1 MLPNKA
7 TFNFED
13 LFLIFGK
20 SALHNIDFNV
30 NCNSLKIDSRQI
42 IKGDAFLALKGENLD
57 GNTKIAEAIEKGA
70 NFAITNKTYFESNKE
85 LCKNLPLIVVNNT
98 EKALAD
104 IANYHRNRFSI
115 PIIAV
120 AGSNGKTTTKE
131 LIAAVLEKKYN
142 TLKTFKNYN
151 NQLGVPLTLLQL
163 NDTTEAL
170 VIEIGTNSIG
180 EIDYLTNIV
189 SPTHGIITNIGKEH
203 LELLG
208 DLHGVELEETAL
220 FSYLRKNNRI
230 AFINTDDKRLR
241 NYAKMIENHVA
252 YGKIKNVQ
260 LNYKYSLDNNLFPTI
275 DFNNEGKKFTAKVN
289 LPGYPA
295 VINSTAAATVGLS
308 LDIPL
313 DDIKSALES
322 FKSPDDNN
330 YGRLLIQEINN
341 VKVINDSYNANPSSM
356 SSALD
361 LLSEF
366 ETNSNKYAI
375 LGDMLEMG
383 ENTLQE
389 HKEILEKATET
400 GVNIFTFGETF
411 KLAAKD
417 FNSVKSFIK
426 KENLIQELLQSI
438 KSNDVI
444 LVKGSRGM
452 KMEEVITALK

>member
-7 TFNFED
+7 KFNFED

-30 NCNSLKIDSRQI
+30 KCNSLKIDSRQI
-42 IKGDAFLALKGENLD
+42 NKGDAFLALKGENLD
-57 GNTKIAEAIEKGA
+57 GHTKIIDAIKKGA
-70 NFAITNKTYFESNKE
+70 SFAVADKTYYLSNKE
-85 LCKNLPLIVVNNT
+85 LYKDLPLIIVNNT
-98 EKALAD
+98 EKALGD
-104 IANYHRNRFSI
+104 IANYHRNRFNI

-131 LIAAVLEKKYN
+131 LIATILEKKYK
-142 TLKTFKNYN
+142 TLKTYKNYN

-163 NDTTEAL
+163 DDTIEAS

-189 SPTHGIITNIGKEH
+189 NPTHGLITNIGKEH

-260 LNYKYSLDNNLFPTI
+260 LNYKYSLDNNLFPII
-275 DFNNEGKKFTAKVN
+275 DFDNEGKKFTAKVN

-313 DDIKSALES
+313 EDIKSALES

-341 VKVINDSYNANPSSM
+341 IKVINDCYNANPSSM

-383 ENTLQE
+383 ENSLQE
-389 HKEILEKATET
+389 HKEILKKATNT
-400 GVNIFTFGETF
+400 GVNIFTFGDTF
-411 KLAAKD
+411 NSAAKD
-417 FNSVKSFIK
+417 FNSVKPFTK
-426 KENLIQELLQSI
+426 KDKLIQEI
-438 KSNDVI
+438 KETIKANDII